1 MSEEGAKRHGL
12 GRGLSALLAEE
23 GDELDRLAPGGVR
36 EAPIE
41 RLRPSELQPRRRF
54 DPADAAALV
63 ASVREHGILQP
74 LVVRPVQAEA
84 GVEAY
89 EIVAGE
95 RRWRSAQQAGLHH
108 VPVVVRELS
117 DTAALEAAL
126 VENLQR
132 ENLTP
137 LEEAEGYRRMID
149 EFGHTQERLAQTV
162 GRSRSHVANTL
173 RLLALPD
180 GVKTMLNDGR
190 LTAGHARTLV
200 GAEDP
205 ARLARTIADR
215 GLNVRQA
222 ERLARRIGAAPAR
235 APDAAKS
242 ADTVALE
249 TDISNALGLP
259 VTIHHKGGGG
269 QVRIAYRS
277 LDQLDEVCRRL
288 AYR

>member
-36 EAPIE
+36 EVPIE

-54 DPADAAALV
+54 DPAALV
-63 ASVREHGILQP
+63 ASIREHGILQP

-84 GVEAY
+84 GAEAY

-95 RRWRSAQQAGLHH
+95 RRWRAAQQARLHQ

-117 DTAALEAAL
+117 DTAALETAL

-173 RLLALPD
+173 RLLTLPD
-180 GVKTMLNDGR
+180 GVKTMLDHGR

-222 ERLARRIGAAPAR
+222 ERLARRDGAAPAR
-235 APDAAKS
+235 APGAAKS